1 MATLNPGALY
11 ELVARGVKDTYISTS
26 ASAGSGKYINPY
38 SQAQP
43 PVQPIIKEAR
53 YTQAKSLQPLEFD
66 LDVFGD
72 ILKSLR
78 FKVTLPSW
86 YPSEL
91 PIMTNEYIS
100 SDTVAKMRTI
110 TDLSGNTYSYSP
122 YAAYFLFKKITLYQD
137 NQIVYSID
145 GDGLYALTRETASTA
160 GLSAAWLS
168 DRVAGQYP
176 QMGVP
181 LWVTVPFPGTSAVD
195 TGFPLC
201 ALFTGQQ
208 FRIRCELRDIDE
220 LIYCSD
226 PSGGL
231 PWNKQLTYETLDGI
245 HTFQATEKQG
255 RSLIELENTQIY
267 LDNDAR
273 DAFSAMEHRIIY
285 KRPFK
290 NTWEMGLREYEPLVR
305 GAAESIIVRQIDGRH
320 PTNEIVIMTRSLY
333 WIRRNIYTAEPLTY
347 YNSVRMTIGGQER
360 EAAQNELILGEVNN
374 FLRKD
379 IYRMNDSQAI
389 IRFNWTIIDD
399 SNVGTVNFTTA
410 IKPAIHFSLAVID
423 TQYMDSVQDI
433 YVIGNA
439 VYEIKNGRG
448 HIVFYN

>member
-1 MATLNPGALY
+1 MAALNPGALY

-38 SQAQP
+38 SQVSE
-43 PVQPIIKEAR
+43 PVQPIIKETR

-78 FKVTLPSW
+78 FKVTLPTW

-91 PIMTNEYIS
+91 PIMTGEYIAS
-100 SDTVAKMRTI
+100 ETVAKMRTI
-110 TDLSGNTYSYSP
+110 TDASGNTYSYTP
-122 YAAYFLFKKITLYQD
+122 YAAYFIFKKISVYQD
-137 NQIVYSID
+137 NQIIYSID
-145 GDGLYALTRETASTA
+145 GDGLYALTRETASDA

-176 QMGVP
+176 REGS
-181 LWVTVPFPGTSAVD
+181 LWVTLPFPGTAKGD

-220 LIYCSD
+220 LICG
-226 PSGGL
+226 PSGEL
-231 PWNKQLTYETLDGI
+231 PWGKELTYQMLDGPY
-245 HTFQATEKQG
+245 TFQATEKQG
-255 RSLIELENTQIY
+255 RPLIELENTQLY

-273 DAFSAMEHRIIY
+273 DAFSAMEHRIFY

-290 NTWEMGLREYEPLVR
+290 NSWELGTRDYEPLYR
-305 GAAESIIVRQIDGRH
+305 GAAESVIVRQIDGRH
-320 PTNEIVIMTRSLY
+320 PTNEILIMTRSKY
-333 WIRRNIYTAEPLTY
+333 WMQQNIYTALQSGF
-347 YNSVRMTIGGQER
+347 YNFIRMTIGGQER
-360 EAAQNELILGEVNN
+360 ETGQSEFILGEVNN

-379 IYRMNDSQAI
+379 IYRTSDSGGI
-389 IRFNWTIIDD
+389 IRYNWTVAD
-399 SNVGTVNFTTA
+399 NVGTVNFTTA
-410 IKPAIHFSLAVID
+410 AKPVIQFGL
-423 TQYMDSVQDI
+423 TNVSPQYADGVQDI

-439 VYEIKNGRG
+439 IYEIKNGRG
-448 HIVFYN
+448 HVVFYN